1 MTIGHAV
8 VHYALAAHSF
18 SAGIKCRHCIT
29 FFTRYL
35 GFYNMVIVYLP
46 FVIYL
51 CYFNINL
58 MNNNREN
65 ILFFRLLKGFTK
77 TVMQQMNNE
86 KFMRWKMSHLTNV
99 FKCRN
104 VLCEEGKT
112 DSHIMWYIEKVCH
125 NKVFLKKLIT
135 SHI

>member
-35 GFYNMVIVYLP
+35 GFYNMVI
-46 FVIYL
+46 
-51 CYFNINL
+51 
-58 MNNNREN
+58 
-65 ILFFRLLKGFTK
+65 
-77 TVMQQMNNE
+77 E
-86 KFMRWKMSHLTNV
+86 KFMRWKMSPLTNI

-104 VLCEEGKT
+104 VLCEEEKT

-125 NKVFLKKLIT
+125 NKVFLRNLIT